1 MTKSD
6 SYEAETSKHSLWVL
20 APSTQ
25 VSYFTSSEM
34 LTPTHPEPC
43 SVSFC
48 SPLLLSS
55 HLWSPV
61 LFLYGIKHCGTTE
74 FVLLNWQ
81 ACGDK

>member
-34 LTPTHPEPC
+34 LAPLTQSLALSLSAHPYYFLLIFGSQC
-43 SVSFC
+43 S
-48 SPLLLSS
+48 SS
-55 HLWSPV
+55 
-61 LFLYGIKHCGTTE
+61 T
-74 FVLLNWQ
+74 
-81 ACGDK
+81 A

>member
-34 LTPTHPEPC
+34 LAPTHPEPY

-55 HLWSPV
+55 QLWSPV
-61 LFLYGIKHCGTTE
+61 IFLYSIKKGV
-74 FVLLNWQ
+74 VLVRVSIPAQ
-81 ACGDK
+81 TS